1 MMASVALAIVVAVM
15 TAAPHPPARRLI
27 VAAAGPIS
35 TVSDALRQARPG
47 DTIVVTAGVYREPR
61 LEVRVPVVILGRGL
75 AVLDAGGAHDA
86 LTVKADDVTVLGLT
100 IRNVSPSFVED
111 RAGIRLDGA
120 HGCRIEG
127 NHLIDTFFGI
137 YAARAS
143 DCTIADNEIEGHA
156 RRQTEA
162 GNAIHLF
169 SSARFTVSGNRVRG
183 HRDGI
188 YLEFS
193 PHTTIAGNESRENL
207 RYGLHFMFSDSC
219 DYRRNVFRRNTSGV
233 AVMYSHRVVMT
244 GNRFED
250 SWGAAS
256 YGLLLKEIKD
266 GRIEGNWIAGNTV
279 GIFAESADRMV
290 VTDNQFVRNGWAL
303 RLMADATDGEF
314 RHNRFVGNTFDVAT
328 NSQSSSPNTFAG
340 NYWDGYQGYDLDRD
354 GVGDVPYRPVRLA
367 SVLVESNEP
376 MLILLRSFFLDLLE
390 VAERVMPVLT
400 PDALVDRR
408 PLMRWR
414 SS

>member
-1 MMASVALAIVVAVM
+1 MASLAVAMVVAVL
-15 TAAPHPPARRLI
+15 TAAPHPPARRLV
-27 VAAAGPIS
+27 VAHGGAIP
-35 TVSDALRQARPG
+35 TVDAALRQAHAG

-61 LEVRVPVVILGRGL
+61 LEVRVPVVILGEGV
-75 AVLDAGGAHDA
+75 AVLDAGGAHEA
-86 LTVKADDVTVLGLT
+86 LTVKADDVTIRGLT
-100 IRNVSPSFVED
+100 IRNVSHSFVED
-111 RAGIRLDGA
+111 RAGIRLDGVR
-120 HGCRIEG
+120 GCRVEG
-127 NHLIDTFFGI
+127 NHLVDTFFGI

-143 DCTIADNEIEGHA
+143 DCTIVDNQIEGQA
-156 RRQTEA
+156 RGQTEA

-169 SSARFTVSGNRVRG
+169 SSTGFTVTGNRVRG

-193 PHTTIAGNESRENL
+193 PHTTIAGNESRDNL

-219 DYRRNVFRRNTSGV
+219 AYRRNVFRRNASGV

-328 NSQSSSPNTFAG
+328 NSQSSSPNRFAG

-408 PLMRWR
+408 PMMRWR

>member
-1 MMASVALAIVVAVM
+1 MASLACMVAVACL
-15 TAAPHPPARRLI
+15 TATPHPPAHRI
-27 VAAAGPIS
+27 VVASDGRVSTIS
-35 TVSDALRQARPG
+35 AALRQARAG
-47 DTIVVTAGVYREPR
+47 DTVVVTAGVYREPR
-61 LEVRVPVVILGRGL
+61 LEIRVPLVILGEGL
-75 AVLDAGGAHDA
+75 AVLDAGGAHEA
-86 LTVKADDVTVLGLT
+86 LTVRADDVTIRGLT

-111 RAGIRLDGA
+111 RAGIRLDGVR
-120 HGCRIEG
+120 GCRVEG

-143 DCTIADNEIEGHA
+143 DCTIAGNLIEGRA

-169 SSARFTVSGNRVRG
+169 SSTGFTVTGNRVRG

-193 PHTTIAGNESRENL
+193 PHTTIADNESRENL
-207 RYGLHFMFSDSC
+207 RYGLHFMFSDTC
-219 DYRRNVFRRNTSGV
+219 EYRRNVFRRNTSGV

-314 RHNRFVGNTFDVAT
+314 RHNRFAGNTFDVAT
-328 NSQSSSPNTFAG
+328 NSQSSSPNTFEA
-340 NYWDGYQGYDLDRD
+340 NYWDGYQGYDLNRD
-354 GVGDVPYRPVRLA
+354 GIGDVPYRPVRLA
-367 SVLVESNEP
+367 SVLVASNEP
-376 MLILLRSFFLDLLE
+376 TLILLRSFFLDLLE

-408 PLMRWR
+408 PLMRWG